1 MLLFM
6 LSNYTRLSIMEE
18 LLAYVY
24 LLSEDLIAFDVY
36 ENKLNEMFV
45 KDIENED
52 LIELEYLS
60 SSVKDTV
67 VYIRTHINYNSMDIN
82 KFGRQL
88 FDLLKPIYNTMDIE
102 NFANAMYSL
111 WEGLAGNMQDIEPF
125 WTLSYADDP
134 LSWGDEKQTRKIYE
148 KMLAYYD
155 TRL

>member
-6 LSNYTRLSIMEE
+6 LSDCKRLSIMEE

-24 LLSEDLIAFDVY
+24 LLLEDLIAFDVY

-67 VYIRTHINYNSMDIN
+67 VYIRTQIDYKTMDIN

-88 FDLLKPIYNTMDIE
+88 FDLIKPIYNTMDIE
-102 NFANAMYSL
+102 TFANAMYSL
-111 WEGLAGNMQDIEPF
+111 WEGLDGNLQDIEPF
-125 WTLSYADDP
+125 WTLCYADDP

-148 KMLAYYD
+148 EMLAYYD
-155 TRL
+155 INC